1 MYASGRAQS
10 SVRDAHAGIAVSLG
24 IACAF
29 LLSGPLHAQ
38 GFAGLGSDAEGF
50 ALPRPDMPLT
60 FPLDHGPHPA
70 FRVEWWYL
78 TANLEAPDGE
88 PYGLQWTLF
97 RTALSPESSDGW
109 DSPQLWMGHA
119 AITTPDSH
127 HAAER
132 LARDGVGQAGVA
144 QSPFEAWIDD
154 WRMTGSDDLRRLEL
168 AASGSDFSYEARLE
182 ANGPLI
188 LHGEDGYSVKSAD
201 GQASR
206 YYSQPFYRI
215 EGTLELP
222 QGSVAVSGQAWLDRE
237 WSSQPLSEDQSGW
250 DWFSL
255 HLDGG
260 EKLMGFRL
268 RGESSGTYTAATWIA
283 PDGSAWSY
291 PDGAFSAEPL
301 DDAVVEGRRVPSRWR
316 VRLPD
321 RSLDVEVEAINPQ
334 AWMATRF
341 PYWEGPVSVEGSHAG
356 RGYLEMTGYD

>member
-10 SVRDAHAGIAVSLG
+10 SVRDALAGIAVSLG

-154 WRMTGSDDLRRLEL
+154 WRMTGSDDLRRLDL

-222 QGSVAVSGQAWLDRE
+222 QGPVAVSGQAWLDRE

-268 RGESSGTYTAATWIA
+268 RGESGGTYTAATWIA
-283 PDGSAWSY
+283 PDGSAWPY